1 MIKIINIRCRFINF
15 QLYYY
20 IRQNSFLKSI
30 LTYCSI
36 LLLTLLVST
45 KPLFSLVG
53 KSKLFSVCYLVE
65 SESEEDSKSKVIEE
79 ESDKLMY
86 SQSFSATDF
95 TSIEQSEKI
104 ITMTFY
110 ILGKIDFPFIQNV
123 LLPPEL

>member
-1 MIKIINIRCRFINF
+1 
-15 QLYYY
+15 
-20 IRQNSFLKSI
+20 
-30 LTYCSI
+30 
-36 LLLTLLVST
+36 
-45 KPLFSLVG
+45 
-53 KSKLFSVCYLVE
+53 LVE